1 MFPHPIYG
9 LRAGS
14 LFDLQLLYRFTI
26 NLLVICLNGYANR
39 LNALN
44 ARLLSVYNPLILTR
58 RITVKRQCRKSCM
71 YPIRFKHRPNI
82 EE

>member
-39 LNALN
+39 LNAVN
-44 ARLLSVYNPLILTR
+44 ARLLSV
-58 RITVKRQCRKSCM
+58 
-71 YPIRFKHRPNI
+71 
-82 EE
+82 